1 MGCVH
6 EEPGMTSLCLRMT
19 SGTVKRGDGGVHR
32 VVFYGDHISDVTSL
46 GKLLGFRVVR
56 ED

>member
-1 MGCVH
+1 MI
-6 EEPGMTSLCLRMT
+6 SLCLQMT
-19 SGTVKRGDGGVHR
+19 SDTVKRGDGGVHR
-32 VVFYGDHISDVTSL
+32 VLFYGDHITDVTNL